1 MLEEMAECSNWN
13 YDMHKL
19 NLETMLCVWIYMYNS
34 FIEKSFYEN
43 LLKSSELSSSSCE
56 TQQQCR
62 YVSILY
68 SKYHKNI
75 IKVLAV
81 HVKHVPSLLLCSL
94 IVQNYKIAV

>member
-1 MLEEMAECSNWN
+1 
-13 YDMHKL
+13 
-19 NLETMLCVWIYMYNS
+19 MYNS

-94 IVQNYKIAV
+94 IVQNYRLLYNIINIVIIIKQDLQSIHH